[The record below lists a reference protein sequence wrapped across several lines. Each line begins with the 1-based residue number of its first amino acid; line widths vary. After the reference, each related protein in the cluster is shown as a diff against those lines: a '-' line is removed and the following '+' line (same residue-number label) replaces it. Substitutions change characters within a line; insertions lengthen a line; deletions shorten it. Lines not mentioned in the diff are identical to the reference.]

1 MDIDFEEGA
10 GGDDSW
16 LNFGETDEMV
26 PESMLS
32 LQQPVLDWVDDEQL
46 FMGMEG
52 IVKVAHLPVTL
63 PTADEGKQVPALQP
77 EVPSAVELKVAVVV
91 VTAFAPPVV
100 SVPRTNY
107 VEYVAAAVFKPVV
120 ESILG
125 IVESILGA
133 AANRGELVP
142 GHLTTRY
149 RAELAAHKDL
159 VGCSADTVMEY
170 TSRYLKKK
178 KLKAVPHR
186 REGGVSVTK
195 LISR

>member
-77 EVPSAVELKVAVVV
+77 ELPSAVELKVAVVV

-100 SVPRTNY
+100 SVPP
-107 VEYVAAAVFKPVV
+107 AVFKPVV